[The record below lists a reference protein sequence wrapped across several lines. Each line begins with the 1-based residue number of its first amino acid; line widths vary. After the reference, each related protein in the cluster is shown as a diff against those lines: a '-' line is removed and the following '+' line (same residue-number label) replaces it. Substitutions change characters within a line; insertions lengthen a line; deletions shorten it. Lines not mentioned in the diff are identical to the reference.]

1 MEGLGLFELFK
12 EVLEFL
18 VGLLALLLAVFQALD
33 LFADLLPV
41 LLSLFIL

>member
-1 MEGLGLFELFK
+1 MERLGLFELLQ
-12 EVLEFL
+12 EVLELF